1 MERYVGWNI
10 FDYYQWLLEKVDGYK
25 EPYYNYS
32 LLLHKL
38 HSIPFVYSIER
49 DGNRAIDGER
59 LRLEYMDEN
68 DIDYIYDDRDG
79 SVPCSVLEM
88 LISLSVRCDQ
98 EIMGEAGVD
107 QVARWFWIM
116 IENLDLMRCT
126 DDNFSGEYVSQQVHI
141 WLDRMFDRRG
151 KGSPFPLRRAIH
163 DQRKVEIWLQMCG
176 YLSENF

>member
-10 FDYYQWLLEKVDGYK
+10 FEYYQWLLEKVDGYMD
-25 EPYYNYS
+25 PYYNYS

-49 DGNRAIDGER
+49 DKNRAIDAER
-59 LRLEYMDEN
+59 LRHEYMDEVGIN
-68 DIDYIYDDRDG
+68 DIYYEDN
-79 SVPCSVLEM
+79 VPCSVLEM
-88 LISLSVRCDQ
+88 LIALSIRCDQ
-98 EIMGEAGVD
+98 EIMGEAGID
-107 QVARWFWIM
+107 QVAKWFWIM
-116 IENLDLMRCT
+116 IENLDLMHCS
-126 DDNFSGEYVSQQVHI
+126 DENFSGEYVSQQVHI

-151 KGSPFPLRRAIH
+151 KGSPFPLKRAIH